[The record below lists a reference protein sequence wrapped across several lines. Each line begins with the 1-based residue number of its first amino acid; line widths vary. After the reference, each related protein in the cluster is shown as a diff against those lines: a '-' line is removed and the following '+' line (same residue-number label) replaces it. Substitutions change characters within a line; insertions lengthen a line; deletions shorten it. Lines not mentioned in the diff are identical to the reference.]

1 MTLEELSHLDYQGA
15 MDLIYAYTTDIKRHD
30 IDIRNLKGEAEAWG
44 SRIQLADG
52 KGLPDLAAEA
62 RKRLAEVEEHIA
74 SIEASRNELSADVAR
89 LKEALPG
96 IKARVRSIDPDQL
109 QAELSMMTGEALDP
123 AGADLDRELG
133 KLEKS
138 TGDEALEALK
148 RRMGL

>member
-30 IDIRNLKGEAEAWG
+30 IDIRNLKGEAEVWG
-44 SRIQLADG
+44 SRIQFADG